1 MGTFRSLDEAQFAA
15 LLFRAMIPRTAGAGK
30 EIKTFDEIREKVKA
44 VVANTRR
51 SHEAKRDAEEEAEQE
66 AVESR
71 DERCKVITPH
81 YLGHSFNN
89 V

>member
-15 LLFRAMIPRTAGAGK
+15 LLFRAKIPRSVGVGK
-30 EIKTFDEIREKVKA
+30 EIQTCDEIREEVKD
-44 VVANTRR
+44 VVANIRR
-51 SHEAKRDAEEEAEQE
+51 SQEAKRDAEEEAEQE